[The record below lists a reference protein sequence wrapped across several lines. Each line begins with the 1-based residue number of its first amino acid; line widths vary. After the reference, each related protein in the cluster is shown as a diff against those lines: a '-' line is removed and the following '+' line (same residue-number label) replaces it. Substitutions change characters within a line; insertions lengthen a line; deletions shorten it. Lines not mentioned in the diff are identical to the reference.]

1 MPEGP
6 EIAILCDALQEYY
19 PERQFSCYGKHL
31 FYQNTGDHLAENW
44 SFGLTG
50 KVKIDETD
58 VLSKVMTGFVF
69 GAIEFNTT
77 KVGKCWLKTP
87 DGELKKEIESWSK
100 SRKALGSLLLD
111 QNLISGIG
119 VAWGSEILYKANL
132 RPELKACEQDLSG
145 LFNALV
151 DIRDYVTNLYGIYLK
166 NITNKTDLKVFI
178 NGWFKNLYALR
189 QMKVYKKA
197 KEIKVAGRVWHIK

>member
-6 EIAILCDALQEYY
+6 EIAILCDALQVYY

-31 FYQNTGDHLAENW
+31 FYQNTPNDLVENW

-50 KVKIDETD
+50 KVKIDESD
-58 VLSKVMTGFVF
+58 ILSKVMTGFVF
-69 GAIEFNTT
+69 GAIEFNTN
-77 KVGKCWLKTP
+77 KIGKCWLKTP
-87 DGELKKEIESWSK
+87 DSELKKEIESWSK

-119 VAWGSEILYKANL
+119 IAWGSEILCKANL
-132 RPELKACEQDLSG
+132 RPELKACEQDLSE
-145 LFNALV
+145 LFDALV

-166 NITNKTDLKVFI
+166 NITNKEDLKLFI

-189 QMKVYKKA
+189 QMEVYKKA
-197 KEIKVAGRVWHIK
+197 KEIKVSGRVWHIK